1 MATKA
6 AERKRVWTYNELL
19 AEKTET
25 NQPTELW
32 EGDLV
37 MTPSPVAQHQRI
49 SFRVARLLA
58 QFVSMH
64 QLGEVLLAPLDV
76 VLTPRRV
83 VQPDIVYVSHARQE
97 IIQDQIHGAPDLIVE
112 VVSPGTWRRDH
123 IEKKALYEQFSVAEY
138 WIVDREGG
146 MIEVF
151 AMEQGSYRLIGR
163 FGHGERARSSVLAGF
178 EVQVDE
184 VLA

>member
-1 MATKA
+1 MATKVLR
-6 AERKRVWTYNELL
+6 RKRVWTYNELL

-37 MTPSPVAQHQRI
+37 KTPSPVAQHQRI

-64 QLGEVLLAPLDV
+64 QLGEILLAPLDV

-83 VQPDIVYVSHARQE
+83 VQPDIVYISHARQA
-97 IIQDQIHGAPDLIVE
+97 IIRDQIHEAPDLIVK

-123 IEKKALYEQFSVAEY
+123 VEKKALYEQCGVGEY
-138 WIVDREGG
+138 WIVDWEGG
-146 MIEVF
+146 TIEVF
-151 AMEQGSYRLIGR
+151 ALEQGSYRLIGR
-163 FGHGERARSSVLAGF
+163 FGHEERARSSVLVGF
-178 EVQVDE
+178 EAQVDE
-184 VLA
+184 ALA

>member
-1 MATKA
+1 MATKVLR
-6 AERKRVWTYNELL
+6 RKRVWTYNELL

-37 MTPSPVAQHQRI
+37 KTPSPVAQHQRI

-64 QLGEVLLAPLDV
+64 QLDEILLAPLDV

-83 VQPDIVYVSHARQE
+83 VQPDIVYISHARQA
-97 IIQDQIHGAPDLIVE
+97 IIRDQIHEAPDLIVE
-112 VVSPGTWRRDH
+112 VVSPGT
-123 IEKKALYEQFSVAEY
+123 
-138 WIVDREGG
+138 
-146 MIEVF
+146 
-151 AMEQGSYRLIGR
+151 
-163 FGHGERARSSVLAGF
+163 
-178 EVQVDE
+178 
-184 VLA
+184 